1 MMMFQ
6 GSLANWAEQLFSR
19 FLRYEQCVDRLT
31 LSFCMGVYIAFCP
44 FVGFH
49 TALVFLFA
57 WLFALNFAVML
68 SVSMLVNNPWTMVP
82 VYGAGH
88 VFGDWVLSFFGM
100 DHYEWNPSWI
110 TSLNSWAR
118 ESIGLHG
125 FSFWAFMIGGNILGV
140 AFGALCYPLIK
151 PFFIALKQRGA
162 QKVKQTMDQSKRAA
176 KRLAQKAQP
185 IIKRV
190 KARVKQKRHHEDHHA
205 K

>member
-1 MMMFQ
+1 M
-6 GSLANWAEQLFSR
+6 SNWTEHILTR
-19 FLRYEQCVDRLT
+19 LLRYEQCVDRLT
-31 LSFCMGVYIAFCP
+31 LSFCMGIYIAFCP

-88 VFGDWVLSFFGM
+88 MFGDWVLSLLGV

-110 TSLNSWAR
+110 ISLNNWAHAA
-118 ESIGLHG
+118 IGLQG
-125 FSFWAFMIGGNILGV
+125 FSFWAFMIGGNSLGI
-140 AFGALCYPLIK
+140 AFGILCYPMMK
-151 PFFIALKQRGA
+151 RFFIALKQRGA
-162 QKVKQTMDQSKRAA
+162 TKMKATMAHSKRAA
-176 KRLAQKAQP
+176 QRFARKAQP
-185 IIKRV
+185 IITRV
-190 KARVKQKRHHEDHHA
+190 KARVTQRKKHENSRT